1 MICPFIDQMRARKYK
16 VESICRVLTAPGM
29 QVAPRKNLNWRT
41 APLSERVV
49 TSTHLTG
56 ALLHTVDTAEG
67 LYGRRKMTAHLR
79 RSGHQVA
86 SCTLD

>member
-1 MICPFIDQMRARKYK
+1 M
-16 VESICRVLTAPGM
+16 TG
-29 QVAPRKNLNWRT
+29 
-41 APLSERVV
+41 
-49 TSTHLTG
+49 THLTD

>member
-1 MICPFIDQMRARKYK
+1 MQG
-16 VESICRVLTAPGM
+16 RVDLPSVHRTGNAGRPT
-29 QVAPRKNLNWRT
+29 QEPELENLS
-41 APLSERVV
+41 AVGAVV
-49 TSTHLTG
+49 TGTHLTD

-86 SCTLD
+86 TCTLD